1 MVEALNAACFTQ
13 PHWLVIARGY
23 EVERWLTED
32 QYVGTG
38 GIQKPEAIH
47 LRVGNRYYRFASS
60 VAPRYSQIGGGWW
73 IDYENFHEIDSFAS
87 KHGYTL
93 SEAARLFL
101 ALPNSWS
108 KVDRLVS
115 AILEVPLKAYAGQ
128 GKVAEDKDGSGSAAR
143 WIPLQHN
150 RALQLYIPGLYVP
163 GLRRRRQLYELAF
176 PHPKFEHILT
186 NRRPV

>member
-1 MVEALNAACFTQ
+1 MVEALNAACFAQ

-23 EVERWLTED
+23 DVERWLSED

-47 LRVGNRYYRFASS
+47 LRTGNRYYRFANSL
-60 VAPRYSQIGGGWW
+60 APRHSQIGGGWW
-73 IDYENFHEIDSFAS
+73 LDYENFLEIDKFAS
-87 KHGYTL
+87 TNGYTL

-101 ALPNSWS
+101 ALPISWT
-108 KVDRLVS
+108 KVDRLVH

-128 GKVAEDKDGSGSAAR
+128 GKVAEDKDASGDSVR
-143 WIPLQHN
+143 WIPTQHS
-150 RALQLYIPGLYVP
+150 RALQLYIPGLYIP
-163 GLRRRRQLYELAF
+163 DLKRRRQLYELAF
-176 PHPKFEHILT
+176 PHPKFEHILS